1 MAGAVRIGNTVAA
14 ALTNRRVLEPVE
26 SHIALLAGAALLVFA
41 MLAIVFPRG
50 FAYPIAA
57 VGASIFVP
65 LAVASSRRA
74 FGRLSM
80 RTLSVRMSFGPGIRL
95 PGRRTAAAPHDRP

>member
-1 MAGAVRIGNTVAA
+1 MAA

-26 SHIALLAGAALLVFA
+26 AHIALLAGVALFACA

-57 VGASIFVP
+57 VVGW
-65 LAVASSRRA
+65 
-74 FGRLSM
+74 
-80 RTLSVRMSFGPGIRL
+80 
-95 PGRRTAAAPHDRP
+95 AAAALIYRGIALYRRI